1 MKQTIEEFLSYLS
14 NLDIKLWV
22 DGYRLHCSAP
32 KGVLTPTLQAQLAER
47 KPEIL
52 TFLNQYNFDRLS
64 ARYQPLPTL
73 TPNLAERYEPFP
85 LNEMQQAY
93 WIGRNSFFEGGN
105 VAIHVYTEIE
115 STDLDLERFNLAWQ
129 KLVERHDMLRAIV
142 HSDGQQQILEQV
154 PPYQIQLLDL
164 RGQDSDTIASKLEAI
179 RARLSHQVLPIDQF
193 PLFEICATQLDDH
206 HFRLHISVD
215 GLCVDGLSAQVLLQ
229 DLVKFYQKPNITL
242 PSLELSFRDYVLAEI
257 AFQNSPTFQRSLD
270 YWQKRLPTLPPAPD
284 LPLAK
289 APGSLTQ
296 PQFKCWDTKLEPEIW
311 QRLKLRTAK
320 AGLTPTGILLA
331 AYAEVLALW
340 SKSPRFTINVP
351 RFNRL
356 PLHPQVNDII
366 GEFASFTLLEVDN
379 SGQESFEVRARR
391 LQEQLWKDLE
401 HQYVS
406 GVRVLRELSKVQGR
420 TSGGIAP
427 VVFTTTPQ
435 SVGSHLDSSRA
446 SLFKELGE
454 VVYTISQTPQVWLDC
469 QYMEAED
476 SLFLNWDG
484 VEDLFPAG
492 LVDDMFDAFCRLLRR
507 LATEEEAWQETRRQL
522 IPPKQL
528 EQRTAIND
536 TTVPMPE
543 TLIHTLFAAQVSQR
557 TQQAAVITP
566 HRTLTYEELYRR
578 SNQVGHRL
586 RQLGALPNTLV
597 AIVMEKGWEQI
608 VGVLGVLASGAA
620 YLPID
625 PGLPKERLW
634 YLLENGEVKLVL
646 TQSCL
651 RDSEALLRSADRLEF
666 PEGIQ
671 CLCLDN
677 EELASESDQPLEPVQ
692 KPDDLAYVIYT
703 SGSTGLPKGVMVAHQ
718 SVVNLAIHTNE
729 SFRVSSGDRILALT
743 ALNHDLSVYDIF
755 GLLTAGGTLVIP
767 DASAQRDPAH
777 WLELMQKE
785 RVTVWNSVPP
795 MMEMLL
801 DYAASCSDQR
811 KAEGRGQRAEGIY
824 PDSEMRRS
832 LGTSNL
838 STEREFLVQA
848 LTDNV
853 SVAPVQEGQ
862 KSSSEG
868 NLLPSASYPL
878 PSQVQLPDLR
888 LTFLGGDWLPVTLPN
903 RLKALATNVR
913 VISIGGP
920 TETTVWNIW
929 YPVEAVNQDWKSI
942 PYGRPI
948 ANTKYYIINEALED
962 CPVWVP
968 GELYCA
974 GMGLAKG
981 YWRNDEK
988 TRANFINHPVTGE
1001 RLYKTG
1007 DLGRYLP
1014 DGTIEFLGRADFQL
1028 KIRGYR
1034 IEPGE
1039 IEAALVQHLAV
1050 EASVVKAVG
1059 EQRGQER
1066 LVAYLISNQEQV
1078 PAVDELRSFLRQKLP
1093 EYMIPSTFVW
1103 LDALPLSPNGKI
1115 DRQALPEPDTVIPKP
1130 EKSFVQPHTS
1140 LEKVMAGIWS
1150 EVLDVEQIGIY
1161 DNFFL
1166 DLGGN
1171 SLLATQV
1178 MAHVR
1183 ETLQVELPLRHFFES
1198 PTVAQQ
1204 VAVILQDSAQRVKVE
1219 AIAQLVLSL
1228 AELSDD
1234 EVEKMLAEKTLS

>member
-22 DGYRLHCSAP
+22 DGDRLHCSAP

-73 TPNLAERYEPFP
+73 TPNSAERYEPFP

-142 HSDGQQQILEQV
+142 HCDGQQQVLEQV

-179 RARLSHQVLPIDQF
+179 RDRLSHQVLPIDQF

-215 GLCVDGLSAQVLLQ
+215 GLCVDGWSAQVLLQ
-229 DLVKFYQKPNITL
+229 DLVKFYQNPNITL
-242 PSLELSFRDYVLAEI
+242 PPLELSFRDYVLAEI

-311 QRLKLRTAK
+311 QPLKLRAAK
-320 AGLTPTGILLA
+320 AGLTSTGILLA

-379 SGQESFEVRARR
+379 SRQESFEVRARR

-446 SLFKELGE
+446 SLFKELGD

-469 QYMEAED
+469 QYMEAEN

-507 LATEEEAWQETRRQL
+507 LATEQEAWQETRRQL

-528 EQRTAIND
+528 EHQAAIND
-536 TTVPMPE
+536 TAVPMPE
-543 TLIHTLFAAQVSQR
+543 TLAHTLFAAQVSQR

-566 HRTLTYEELYRR
+566 HCTLTYEELYRR

-597 AIVMEKGWEQI
+597 AIVMEKGCEQI

-625 PGLPKERLW
+625 PGLPKERLR

-646 TQSCL
+646 TQSELC
-651 RDSEALLRSADRLEF
+651 DRLEL
-666 PEGIQ
+666 PEGIH

-677 EELASESDQPLEPVQ
+677 EELADESDQPLEPVQ

-729 SFRVSSGDRILALT
+729 SFRVSSSDRILALT

-801 DYAASCSDQR
+801 DYAASRSD
-811 KAEGRGQRAEGIY
+811 
-824 PDSEMRRS
+824 
-832 LGTSNL
+832 
-838 STEREFLVQA
+838 
-848 LTDNV
+848 
-853 SVAPVQEGQ
+853 
-862 KSSSEG
+862 
-868 NLLPSASYPL
+868 
-878 PSQVQLPDLR
+878 VQLPDLR

-903 RLKALATNVR
+903 RLKDLATNVR
-913 VISIGGP
+913 LVSIGGP

-929 YPVEAVNQDWKSI
+929 YPVEAVNPDWKSI

-948 ANTKYYIINEALED
+948 ANTKYYIFNEALED

-968 GELYCA
+968 GELYCV
-974 GMGLAKG
+974 GIGLAKG
-981 YWRNDEK
+981 YWRNEEK

-1039 IEAALVQHLAV
+1039 IEAALVQHPTV

-1066 LVAYLISNQEQV
+1066 LVAYLVSEQEQV
-1078 PAVDELRSFLRQKLP
+1078 PALDELRSFLRQKLP
-1093 EYMIPSTFVW
+1093 EYMIPSAFVW

-1115 DRQALPEPDTVIPKP
+1115 DRQALPEPDTIIANP
-1130 EKSFVQPHTS
+1130 EKSFVPPHTS

-1150 EVLDVEQIGIY
+1150 EVLDVEQIGIH

-1198 PTVAQQ
+1198 PTVAEQ
-1204 VAVILQDSAQRVKVE
+1204 VAVMHQDSAQRAKVE

>member
-1 MKQTIEEFLSYLS
+1 MKPTIEEFLSDLS
-14 NLDIKLWV
+14 SLDVKLWV
-22 DGYRLHCSAP
+22 DGDRLHCSAP
-32 KGVLTPTLQAQLAER
+32 KGVLTSTLQAQLAER

-73 TPNLAERYEPFP
+73 TPNLAERHQPFP

-129 KLVERHDMLRAIV
+129 KLVERHDMLRAVV

-154 PPYQIQLLDL
+154 PPYHIELLDL
-164 RGQDSDTIASKLEAI
+164 RGQDSDTIASKLSAI
-179 RARLSHQVLPIDQF
+179 RDRLSHQVLPIDQF

-215 GLCVDGLSAQVLLQ
+215 GLCVDGWSAQVLLQ
-229 DLVKFYQKPNITL
+229 DLVKFYQNPQINL
-242 PSLELSFRDYVLAEI
+242 PPLELSFRDYVLEEI
-257 AFQNSPTFQRSLD
+257 AFQESPTFQRSLD
-270 YWQKRLPTLPPAPD
+270 YWQKRLPTLPPPPD
-284 LPLAK
+284 LVLAK

-296 PQFKCWDTKLEPEIW
+296 PQFKSWDTKLEREIW
-311 QRLKLRTAK
+311 QPLKLRAAK

-331 AYAEVLALW
+331 AYAEVLTLW
-340 SKSPRFTINVP
+340 SKSPRFTLNVP

-379 SGQESFEVRARR
+379 SRQESFQDRARR

-406 GVRVLRELSKVQGR
+406 GVRVLRELSKIQGR
-420 TSGGIAP
+420 TTGAIAP

-435 SVGSHLDSSRA
+435 TVGSHLDSSRA

-484 VEDLFPAG
+484 VEDMFPAG
-492 LVDDMFDAFCRLLRR
+492 LVDDMFDAFCRLLRQ
-507 LATEEEAWQETRRQL
+507 LATEEEAWQEQRRQL

-536 TTVPMPE
+536 TAVPMPE
-543 TLIHTLFAAQVSQR
+543 TLAHTLFAAQVSQR
-557 TQQAAVITP
+557 PQQAAVITP
-566 HRTLTYEELYRR
+566 HLTLTYEELYRR

-586 RQLGALPNTLV
+586 RKLGALPNTLV

-608 VGVLGVLASGAA
+608 VSVMGVLASGAA

-646 TQSCL
+646 TQSYL
-651 RDSEALLRSADRLEF
+651 RERLEF

-677 EELASESDQPLEPVQ
+677 EELAGESDQPLEPVQ

-718 SVVNLAIHTNE
+718 SVVNLAIHTNQ
-729 SFRVSSGDRILALT
+729 SFKVSSSDRVLALT

-801 DYAASCSDQR
+801 DYAASRSD
-811 KAEGRGQRAEGIY
+811 
-824 PDSEMRRS
+824 
-832 LGTSNL
+832 
-838 STEREFLVQA
+838 
-848 LTDNV
+848 
-853 SVAPVQEGQ
+853 
-862 KSSSEG
+862 
-868 NLLPSASYPL
+868 
-878 PSQVQLPDLR
+878 VQLPDLR
-888 LTFLGGDWLPVTLPN
+888 LTFLGGDWLSVTLPN

-913 VISIGGP
+913 LVSIGGP

-929 YPVEAVNQDWKSI
+929 YPVEAVNPDWKSI

-948 ANTKYYIINEALED
+948 ANTKYYVFNEALED

-981 YWRNDEK
+981 YWRNEEK

-1039 IEAALVQHLAV
+1039 IEAALVEHPAV

-1066 LVAYLISNQEQV
+1066 LVAYLVSDQEQA
-1078 PAVDELRSFLRQKLP
+1078 PAVDELRSFLREKLP
-1093 EYMIPSTFVW
+1093 EYMVPSAFVW
-1103 LDALPLSPNGKI
+1103 LDTLPLSANGKI
-1115 DRQALPEPDTVIPKP
+1115 DRQAFPEPDTIIAKP
-1130 EKSFVQPHTS
+1130 EKSFVLPHTS

-1150 EVLDVEQIGIY
+1150 EVLGVEQIGIH

-1198 PTVAQQ
+1198 PTVAEQ
-1204 VAVILQDSAQRVKVE
+1204 VAVILQDSAQRAKVE

-1234 EVEKMLAEKTLS
+1234 EVDKMLAEKTLS